1 MFANA
6 PAVADSSPLSGELVC
21 HVNSIS
27 ITLLQQQQRR
37 ARVPGTSHGGGRLS
51 SSSPPWSLRWARLG
65 GAVGGQMGRGGGRPR
80 AGLRFAAGG
89 PGPAPDLAR
98 GLLPSCPSQSLPR
111 RMFFQGPA
119 EQTAFGL
126 WPGSLGGRDPAS
138 PPHLGVAC
146 FLWTLRS
153 GRSLALLLLSPSEPW
168 DPGAAG
174 PMGYPGCRRG
184 CVQGPSPRVGVLLSL
199 EGPGRGSGGTSCGPP
214 GDGLGPWLSRKGQ
227 CAELGRSRA
236 ARPQPEALRPAPFRA
251 PVKL

>member
-1 MFANA
+1 
-6 PAVADSSPLSGELVC
+6 
-21 HVNSIS
+21 
-27 ITLLQQQQRR
+27 
-37 ARVPGTSHGGGRLS
+37 
-51 SSSPPWSLRWARLG
+51 
-65 GAVGGQMGRGGGRPR
+65 MGRGGGRPR